1 LTHESREHRYYE
13 KFKNKLSPMKMMK
26 RIREGKAGCVMQI
39 RFALGLN
46 G

>member
-13 KFKNKLSPMKMMK
+13 KFKNKLSPVRTM
-26 RIREGKAGCVMQI
+26 RQIREGKALKAVQSH
-39 RFALGLN
+39 ASGLT